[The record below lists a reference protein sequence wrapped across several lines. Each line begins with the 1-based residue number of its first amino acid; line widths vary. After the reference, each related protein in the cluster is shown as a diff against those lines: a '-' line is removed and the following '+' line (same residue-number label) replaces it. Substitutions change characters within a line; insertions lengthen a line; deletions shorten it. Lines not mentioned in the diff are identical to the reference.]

1 MALNS
6 DLQTLNKVTELEKK
20 TVTDNYNAAIDK
32 ARKQYAEQE
41 NLIDAQK
48 YINERQIAE
57 QMDNLGLT
65 DSGLNRTQQTAVQLS
80 ATNSRNKI
88 ARQRQ
93 EAVDALILEMNSKL
107 TDLETQRLQNEQ
119 SIRNSYEQAAA
130 SARSYSGGSS
140 GRDSSSDDLSGA
152 AQKKNW
158 LKLIDTVKD
167 DNGTVYYT
175 FADSNG
181 KTIKRRS
188 GINPY
193 TNDNNANNKDLNK
206 YGFWNGYQPK
216 GFTYVD
222 AKGKTQDTGKLTEV
236 YGQKSYITG
245 KEQRVWQDAQGNKWV
260 WDDYQNA
267 YIGVS

>member
-6 DLQTLNKVTELEKK
+6 DLQTLNKVTELQKK

-32 ARKQYAEQE
+32 AKKQYAEQE

-80 ATNSRNKI
+80 ASNNRSKI

-130 SARSYSGGSS
+130 QAAASARSYSRGSS
-140 GRDSSSDDLSGA
+140 GGSKTTTQKAESPLLYSYVRTSGDNNVFRD
-152 AQKKNW
+152 N
-158 LKLIDTVKD
+158 
-167 DNGTVYYT
+167 
-175 FADSNG
+175 NG
-181 KTIKRRS
+181 KEVKVAK

-193 TNDNNANNKDLNK
+193 TLTNNTKNKDLNK
-206 YGFWNGYQPK
+206 YGFFSNGYQPK
-216 GFTYVD
+216 GFISGDYD
-222 AKGKTQDTGKLTEV
+222 SGKLTDTGKKFNLTGGREQTVWKSKDGRLWVWNGAINQYVELTE
-236 YGQKSYITG
+236 
-245 KEQRVWQDAQGNKWV
+245 
-260 WDDYQNA
+260 
-267 YIGVS
+267 